1 MYSVTYLFTFISLI
15 HFFGVYVI
23 LALYPKTTNEIVAM
37 YSLQINFPR
46 QEESLPK
53 KPLIPF
59 VQCQLLVQKLAW
71 CYHSQKPDQ
80 NFTSGRQRL
89 YLVCSRSSTLLK
101 KEFNRMRY
109 IFIDLYVSCLGDKA
123 LEVCF
128 LSVNQFQSL
137 CIDRNERFVMQLI
150 FFISNVCFLQCLQDL
165 GTLVVARI
173 ILLLKLLSSLSV

>member
-1 MYSVTYLFTFISLI
+1 METVSQSNQHNQVKNTQWVIVNVQRYVPFYIYFIDTLFWGVRNLSLI
-15 HFFGVYVI
+15 V
-23 LALYPKTTNEIVAM
+23 PKTTNEIPVVAM

-101 KEFNRMRY
+101 KEFNLMRY
-109 IFIDLYVSCLGDKA
+109 IFIDLYVSCV
-123 LEVCF
+123 LETRSQKSAF
-128 LSVNQFQSL
+128 YQ
-137 CIDRNERFVMQLI
+137 
-150 FFISNVCFLQCLQDL
+150 
-165 GTLVVARI
+165 
-173 ILLLKLLSSLSV
+173 